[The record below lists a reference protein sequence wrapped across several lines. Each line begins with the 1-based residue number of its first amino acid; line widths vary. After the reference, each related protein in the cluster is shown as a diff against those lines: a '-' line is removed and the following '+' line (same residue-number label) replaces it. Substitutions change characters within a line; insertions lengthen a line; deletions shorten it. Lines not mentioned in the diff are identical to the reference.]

1 LPKLK
6 LWTPIYHPI
15 YYEETMM
22 TPEKTALILIGY
34 QNDYFASDG
43 ILHAVIEESSR
54 VTGVLDNTVDLIQRL
69 TLTPTLII
77 STPIIFTADYKE
89 LVDPVGIL
97 ETIKE
102 RGAFKA
108 GTGGAETIP
117 EVSQFGDRVMEV
129 PGKRGLN
136 AFSNTALGDILQ
148 QREITD
154 VVIIGVVVS
163 ICIDSTARA
172 ATERGYKVSSRFL
185 FFSEKQKP
193 RSAF

>member
-15 YYEETMM
+15 YYEETIM

-34 QNDYFASDG
+34 QNDYFAPDG

-54 VTGVLDNTVDLIQRL
+54 VTGVIDNTVDLIQRL
-69 TLTPTLII
+69 TPTPTLII

-108 GTGGAETIP
+108 GTGG
-117 EVSQFGDRVMEV
+117 
-129 PGKRGLN
+129 RGN
-136 AFSNTALGDILQ
+136 YSRNTPIW
-148 QREITD
+148 
-154 VVIIGVVVS
+154 
-163 ICIDSTARA
+163 
-172 ATERGYKVSSRFL
+172 
-185 FFSEKQKP
+185 
-193 RSAF
+193 